1 MLNKP
6 PAPAAPLRFLAIS
19 GSLRVASSNTATL
32 QALQAATPMGVT
44 VALYD
49 RLGALPFF
57 NPDLDSETATL
68 PQEVAV
74 LRGEVGRSDAIV
86 ICSPEYAHGVPGAL
100 KNALDWLVGSTE
112 FPGKPVAVINISPYS
127 TFVQA
132 ALRETLV
139 TMSGAW
145 IDDPALTISLPRRG
159 LRAEDMVA
167 DQGIAD
173 ALRAALDSMIRA
185 CRAVGSK
192 C

>member
-1 MLNKP
+1 MLNQP
-6 PAPAAPLRFLAIS
+6 PAAAPLRFLAIS
-19 GSLRVASSNTATL
+19 GSLRAASSNTATL
-32 QALQAATPMGVT
+32 QALLAVAPMGVT
-44 VALYD
+44 VTLYE
-49 RLGALPFF
+49 RLGALPAF

-74 LRGEVGRSDAIV
+74 LRDEVGRSDAIV

-127 TFVQA
+127 MFVQA

-159 LRAEDMVA
+159 LRAEEMMA

-185 CRAVGSK
+185 CRAAESK